1 MINTRRLQRKLL
13 MGRVHVD
20 YRVLHDQ
27 IFSMS
32 LDADIIAYV
41 KNLIRNFQDLIISS
55 SYIGRNTNRYP
66 TSANPKADTSW
77 QKIKTYKMQFHF

>member
-41 KNLIRNFQDLIISS
+41 KNLI
-55 SYIGRNTNRYP
+55 
-66 TSANPKADTSW
+66 
-77 QKIKTYKMQFHF
+77 